1 MTENAKMVKVKIS
14 MATGKDHE
22 FEMPLEKAT
31 DLVSVVTHF
40 DGQPNKQWI
49 DAWDYTGHHLGQH
62 LLNISRMEQ
71 IEFEPI

>member
-22 FEMPLEKAT
+22 FEMAIEKAT

-40 DGQPNKQWI
+40 DGQPSKQWVDI
-49 DAWDYTGHHLGQH
+49 WDYTGTLSGQH
-62 LLNISRMEQ
+62 LINITRMEL
-71 IEFEPI
+71 IEFDPI